1 MPTKKDEIAKK
12 LIDWHF
18 EVEPEITEVY
28 RLIALNEEDAREPI
42 KLLEVS
48 EATFTVGRVMP
59 FGFGPTVEFPYNTVI
74 ATITP
79 EEMEQVRRQEIPLPE
94 GWNLGAS
101 VLYPASDYKSQ
112 ESRRW
117 RRSRGIVH
125 SMFVP
130 YSKHKPLFG
139 SRRKLGV
146 S

>member
-1 MPTKKDEIAKK
+1 MLTKDEIAKK

-28 RLIALNEEDAREPI
+28 RFIAPNEEVAREPI

-48 EATFTVGRVMP
+48 DATFSVGRIMP
-59 FGFGPTVEFPYNTVI
+59 FGFGPTDEFPYNTVI

-94 GWNLGAS
+94 GWNLGDA
-101 VLYPASDYKSQ
+101 VLYPASEYKSQ
-112 ESRRW
+112 EGRRW
-117 RRSRGIVH
+117 RRSREIVH

-130 YSKHKPLFG
+130 YSKHKPLRL
-139 SRRKLGV
+139 SRKKLAV